1 MENTTQR
8 NISIDSFHF
17 ATRCFDYRW
26 ATMAVWASRVYRVSV
41 ISDICRKSDPIT
53 NEPRIVKCGSKF
65 STDYSRNW
73 WNDIFPNRETI
84 IYSRFIYIFHVKFFY
99 DPFNFTLFCVKIYEV
114 TNYLPMRYRKIL
126 FSSGFLKLFI
136 RSGLK

>member
-17 ATRCFDYRW
+17 ATRCFDYRR
-26 ATMAVWASRVYRVSV
+26 ATMAVWVSRVYRVSV

-53 NEPRIVKCGSKF
+53 NEPRIVKSGVNF
-65 STDYSRNW
+65 RL
-73 WNDIFPNRETI
+73 IIREIGETI
-84 IYSRFIYIFHVKFFY
+84 FSRIEKQLSIRDLYIFFTKFFY
-99 DPFNFTLFCVKIYEV
+99 DPFNFTLFCIKIYEV
-114 TNYLPMRYRKIL
+114 TNYLPMRCRKIL